1 MIFEIVTCLILSV
14 VSSRGDMINVNH
26 LRYLKTLDGGG
37 CLVAQYYNP
46 PFIRSD
52 WTCKQVEK
60 SIINA
65 IKTGCNKV

>member
-1 MIFEIVTCLILSV
+1 M

-26 LRYLKTLDGGG
+26 LRYLKTLDSGG
-37 CLVAQYYNP
+37 CLIAQYYNP
-46 PFIRSD
+46 PFIQSD

-60 SIINA
+60 SIIDA